1 MFIEA
6 SITMSDRRDDQAPS
20 TVEAIRMA
28 SASVL
33 GTSTGLGYPIGSAI
47 GAGSMLEQHSETV
60 SMNIVPLIF
69 TIRDTLMSSEG
80 LELLSI
86 EWDLDRTPG
95 PDVLP
100 EQLVVAGGREGGV
113 GSHVCVLSWEKGVVD
128 PFKIDNYMRVLSKKI
143 ADIESAVINNDLN
156 YELEGLTVMNGFA
169 DRLNSVLFVDMLDRR
184 FQGSWDSLQVKSDH
198 VDVDLVAKMTTA
210 DDFTLQPPGMKITG
224 RKSLEFKLPA
234 ESDDKLVAHFKRR
247 VLTPSAIETLTKVV
261 PETGQALLTELNYY
275 AYAVEESEV
284 VQGVVDA
291 LKDYLGQSEV
301 SLADIDNLRPR
312 IDEFV
317 KVLGESV
324 NALEHIVEDHLS
336 SGKSLTLANHK
347 IALSSAVSANSVVSS
362 GIKNILAMK
371 IVERIMNSVNRGFA
385 DSGEIRAWELKGT
398 MRYAIAYATRVSQ
411 YFSKELNHYLVTN
424 AARKAFFTALR
435 EFKKETLQDEIG
447 STDLTLFDLFYA
459 EIHAQLNAAFSKEA
473 FEGSQYD
480 DFKQLM
486 DVVTRKLIDSFKTI
500 DVWNL
505 IGFENVAEIAKKE
518 IALKYSVADFEKLS
532 DHGTA
537 LMTLLNEFQNLV
549 SDVIPDVADT
559 LLSKPLVRR
568 IIDKMLS
575 EQTNLVTEL
584 EAAVEGAGERPDEW
598 RKEALEWVESFKTAM
613 DESMTNPQALL
624 TLLNSIH
631 EIVGETVTPSAMVD
645 RAKFEA
651 DQREQEYMARVQV
664 WENECQVIDEEND
677 VIRAHN
683 SKREEL
689 LAEKTQQYE
698 ARVREY
704 EASLEDYMARLERY
718 RAEQAAEAARV
729 AEAERAAQAA
739 QELGTPPPVE
749 TTAPIASPTTP
760 PTEPVKPL
768 AIDAELHEIRTQ
780 YPVKEEKSHPPKPD
794 PDPSLKY
801 FVELRDLLQSKLD
814 HLKEREK
821 DMEDT
826 FAKKVL
832 RLQAEG
838 IGAASMIG
846 LDIGDEFVEY
856 LMDSKV
862 RGLGKLLPRIAR
874 MYLRDPKEAGLLY
887 LVTFEH
893 SASELTVSVGSTFL
907 R

>member
-1 MFIEA
+1 
-6 SITMSDRRDDQAPS
+6 MSDRRDVQAPS

-47 GAGSMLEQHSETV
+47 GAGSMLEQHSESV
-60 SMNIVPLIF
+60 SMNIAPLIF
-69 TIRDTLMSSEG
+69 SIRDTLMSSEG

-100 EQLVVAGGREGGV
+100 EQLVVAGGVEGGV

-128 PFKIDNYMRVLSKKI
+128 PFKIDDYMKVLSKKI
-143 ADIESAVINNDLN
+143 ADIESAVINNELN
-156 YELEGLTVMNGFA
+156 YELEGLTVMTQFA

-184 FQGSWDSLQVKSDH
+184 FQGSWDSLQVKPDH
-198 VDVDLVAKMTTA
+198 VDVDLIAKMIVA
-210 DDFTLQPPGMKITG
+210 DDFTIQPPGMKILG
-224 RKSLEFKLPA
+224 RKSLEFKLPN
-234 ESDDKLVAHFKRR
+234 ESDDKLIAHFKQR
-247 VLTPSAIETLTKVV
+247 VLTPSAIEALTKVV
-261 PETGQALLTELNYY
+261 PETGQALLNELNYY

-284 VQGVVDA
+284 VEGVVNA
-291 LKDYLGQSEV
+291 LRDFLGLSEV
-301 SLADIDNLRPR
+301 SLADIGTLRPR

-317 KVLGESV
+317 KNLGESV
-324 NALEHIVEDHLS
+324 NALEHIVEEHLS
-336 SGKSLTLANHK
+336 SGKSITIENHK
-347 IALSSAVSANSVVSS
+347 GALTSAVSVHSDVSS
-362 GIKNILAMK
+362 GIKNTLALE
-371 IVERIMNSVNRGFA
+371 IIERIMNSVSREFA
-385 DSGEIRAWELKGT
+385 VSSEIRAWELKGT
-398 MRYAIAYATRVSQ
+398 MRYAIAYTKRVSQ

-424 AARKAFFTALR
+424 AAKTAFFTALR
-435 EFKKETLQDEIG
+435 DFKQETLQEDIG

-459 EIHAQLNAAFSKEA
+459 EVQAQLNAAFSKEA

-486 DVVTRKLIDSFKTI
+486 GVVTRKLIESFKTI
-500 DVWNL
+500 DVWSL
-505 IGFENVAEIAKKE
+505 IGFENVAKIARNE
-518 IALKYSVADFEKLS
+518 IALQYSIAESEELT
-532 DHGTA
+532 DHGKS
-537 LMTLLNEFQNLV
+537 LMTLLDVFQNLV

-598 RKEALEWVESFKTAM
+598 RKEALEWVESFKTAL
-613 DESMTNPQALL
+613 DDSMSGPQALL
-624 TLLNSIH
+624 SLLNSIH
-631 EIVGETVTPSAMVD
+631 DIVGETVTPNAMVD

-664 WENECQVIDEEND
+664 WENVCRVIDQEND
-677 VIRAHN
+677 AIRAHN
-683 SKREEL
+683 TKREEL
-689 LAEKTQQYE
+689 LAQKTQQYE

-704 EASLEDYMARLERY
+704 EVALKDYMEKLERH
-718 RAEQAAEAARV
+718 RAYQ
-729 AEAERAAQAA
+729 AAQAA
-739 QELGTPPPVE
+739 IAAEPTEIPGTPGTFTPAPATTPPPL
-749 TTAPIASPTTP
+749 
-760 PTEPVKPL
+760 EPVKPL
-768 AIDAELHEIRTQ
+768 PIDAELHEIRTQ
-780 YPVKEEKSHPPKPD
+780 YPIKEEKSHPPRPD

-821 DMEDT
+821 DMEAT
-826 FAKKVL
+826 FAKRVL

-838 IGAASMIG
+838 IDSASVIG

-856 LMDSKV
+856 LMSSKV
-862 RGLGKLLPRIAR
+862 RGLGKLLPRVAR
-874 MYLRDPKEAGLLY
+874 VFLRDPKEEGLLY

-893 SASELTVSVGSTFL
+893 RAGELTVSVGNTFL

>member
-1 MFIEA
+1 
-6 SITMSDRRDDQAPS
+6 MSDRRDVQAPS

-47 GAGSMLEQHSETV
+47 GAGSMLEQHSESV
-60 SMNIVPLIF
+60 SMNIAPLIF
-69 TIRDTLMSSEG
+69 SIRDTLMSSEG

-100 EQLVVAGGREGGV
+100 EQLVVAGGVEGGV

-128 PFKIDNYMRVLSKKI
+128 PFKIDDYMKVLSKKI
-143 ADIESAVINNDLN
+143 ADIESAVINNELN
-156 YELEGLTVMNGFA
+156 YELEGLTVMTQFA

-184 FQGSWDSLQVKSDH
+184 FQGSWDSLQVKPDH
-198 VDVDLVAKMTTA
+198 VDVDLIAKMIVA
-210 DDFTLQPPGMKITG
+210 DDFTLQPPGMKILG
-224 RKSLEFKLPA
+224 RKSLEFKLPN
-234 ESDDKLVAHFKRR
+234 ESDDKLIAHFKRR
-247 VLTPSAIETLTKVV
+247 VLTPSAIEALTKVV
-261 PETGQALLTELNYY
+261 PETGQALLNELNYY

-284 VQGVVDA
+284 VEGVVNA
-291 LKDYLGQSEV
+291 LRDFLGLSEV
-301 SLADIDNLRPR
+301 SLADIGTLRPR

-317 KVLGESV
+317 KNLGESV
-324 NALEHIVEDHLS
+324 NALEHIVEEHLS
-336 SGKSLTLANHK
+336 SGKLITIENHK
-347 IALSSAVSANSVVSS
+347 SALTSAVSVHSDVSS
-362 GIKNILAMK
+362 GIKNTLALE
-371 IVERIMNSVNRGFA
+371 IIERIMNSVSREFA
-385 DSGEIRAWELKGT
+385 VSSEIRAWELKGT
-398 MRYAIAYATRVSQ
+398 MRYAIAYTKRVSQ

-435 EFKKETLQDEIG
+435 DFKQETLQDDIG

-459 EIHAQLNAAFSKEA
+459 EVQAQLNAAFSKEA

-486 DVVTRKLIDSFKTI
+486 GVVTRKLIESFKTI

-505 IGFENVAEIAKKE
+505 IGFENVAEIARNE
-518 IALKYSVADFEKLS
+518 IALQYSIAESEELT
-532 DHGTA
+532 DHGKS
-537 LMTLLNEFQNLV
+537 LMTLLDVFQNLV

-575 EQTNLVTEL
+575 EQTNLVAEL
-584 EAAVEGAGERPDEW
+584 EGAVEGAGERPDEW
-598 RKEALEWVESFKTAM
+598 RKEALEWVESFKTAL
-613 DESMTNPQALL
+613 DDSMSGPQALL

-631 EIVGETVTPSAMVD
+631 DIVGETVTPNAMVD

-664 WENECQVIDEEND
+664 WENVCRVIDQEND
-677 VIRAHN
+677 AIRAHN
-683 SKREEL
+683 AKREEL
-689 LAEKTQQYE
+689 LTQKTQQYE

-704 EASLEDYMARLERY
+704 EVALKDYMEKLERH
-718 RAEQAAEAARV
+718 RADQAAIAAEPTESPEIPGTPGTFTP
-729 AEAERAAQAA
+729 APAT
-739 QELGTPPPVE
+739 TPPPL
-749 TTAPIASPTTP
+749 
-760 PTEPVKPL
+760 EPVKPL

-821 DMEDT
+821 DMEAT
-826 FAKKVL
+826 FAKRVL

-838 IGAASMIG
+838 IDSASVIG

-856 LMDSKV
+856 LMGSKV
-862 RGLGKLLPRIAR
+862 RGLGKLLPRVAR
-874 MYLRDPKEAGLLY
+874 VFLRDPKEERLLY

-893 SASELTVSVGSTFL
+893 RAGELTVSVGNTFL

>member
-1 MFIEA
+1 MSERKDVHA
-6 SITMSDRRDDQAPS
+6 SS

-69 TIRDTLMSSEG
+69 AIRDSLMSSEG

-128 PFKIDNYMRVLSKKI
+128 PFKIDNYMKVLSKKI
-143 ADIESAVINNDLN
+143 ADIESAVINNELN
-156 YELEGLTVMNGFA
+156 YELEGLAVMTQFA
-169 DRLNSVLFVDMLDRR
+169 DRLNSVLFVDMLDRQ
-184 FQGSWDSLQVKSDH
+184 FQGSWDSLLVKPDH
-198 VDVDLVAKMTTA
+198 VDVDLIAKMVVV
-210 DDFTLQPPGMKITG
+210 DDFTLQPPGMKIMG
-224 RKSLEFKLPA
+224 RKSLEFKLPI

-261 PETGQALLTELNYY
+261 PETGQALLNELNYY
-275 AYAVEESEV
+275 AYAVEEAEV
-284 VQGVVDA
+284 VEGVVNA
-291 LKDYLGQSEV
+291 LKDFLGQSEV
-301 SLADIDNLRPR
+301 TLADINTLKPR

-317 KVLGESV
+317 KILGESV
-324 NALEHIVEDHLS
+324 NALEHIVEEHLS
-336 SGKSLTLANHK
+336 SGKSLTIENHK
-347 IALSSAVSANSVVSS
+347 SALSSSVSVHSDVSS
-362 GIKNILAMK
+362 GTKNSLAMK
-371 IVERIMNSVNRGFA
+371 IVERIMNSVSRGFA
-385 DSGEIRAWELKGT
+385 SSGEIRAWELKGT
-398 MRYAIAYATRVSQ
+398 MRYAIAYAKRVSQ
-411 YFSKELNHYLVTN
+411 YFSKELNQYIVTN
-424 AARKAFFTALR
+424 AAKKAFFTALR
-435 EFKKETLQDEIG
+435 EFKRETIQDEIG
-447 STDLTLFDLFYA
+447 STDLTLFDFFYA

-473 FEGSQYD
+473 FEGSHYE

-486 DVVTRKLIDSFKTI
+486 DVVTRKLIESFKTI
-500 DVWNL
+500 DVWDL
-505 IGFENVAEIAKKE
+505 IGFENVAEIARKE
-518 IALKYSVADFEKLS
+518 IALKYSVADFEKLTE
-532 DHGTA
+532 HGQA
-537 LMTLLNEFQNLV
+537 LITLLDEFQNLV
-549 SDVIPDVADT
+549 SDIIPDVADT
-559 LLSKPLVRR
+559 LLSKPLIRR

-575 EQTNLVTEL
+575 EQTNLITEL

-598 RKEALEWVESFKTAM
+598 RKEALEWVESFKTAL
-613 DESMTNPQALL
+613 DDSMTNPQALL
-624 TLLNSIH
+624 ALLNSIH

-664 WENECQVIDEEND
+664 WENQCRVIEQENEA
-677 VIRAHN
+677 IRAHN
-683 SKREEL
+683 SIREEM
-689 LAEKTQQYE
+689 LAEKTKQYE
-698 ARVREY
+698 TRVREY
-704 EASLEDYMARLERY
+704 EAGLKDFMERLERY
-718 RAEQAAEAARV
+718 RADQAAEAALA
-729 AEAERAAQAA
+729 AEAARAEEDAQDID
-739 QELGTPPPVE
+739 TPPPAE
-749 TTAPIASPTTP
+749 ITTPIASLAAP
-760 PTEPVKPL
+760 PTEPLKPSP
-768 AIDAELHEIRTQ
+768 IDAELHEIRTQ
-780 YPVKEEKSHPPKPD
+780 YPVKDENPHPPKPD

-821 DMEDT
+821 DMEAT

-832 RLQAEG
+832 RLQVEG

-856 LMDSKV
+856 LMGSKV

-874 MYLRDPKEAGLLY
+874 MYLRDPKEDGLLY

-893 SASELTVSVGSTFL
+893 RVGELTVSVGSTFL

>member
-1 MFIEA
+1 
-6 SITMSDRRDDQAPS
+6 MSDRKDVQVPS

-100 EQLVVAGGREGGV
+100 EQLVVAGGIEGGV
-113 GSHVCVLSWEKGVVD
+113 GSHVCVLSWERGVVD
-128 PFKIDNYMRVLSKKI
+128 PFKIDNYMKVLSKKI
-143 ADIESAVINNDLN
+143 ADIESAVINNELN
-156 YELEGLTVMNGFA
+156 YELEGLSVMTQFA

-184 FQGSWDSLQVKSDH
+184 FQGSWDSLQMKPDH
-198 VDVDLVAKMTTA
+198 VDVDLIAKMVVA
-210 DDFTLQPPGMKITG
+210 DDFTLQPPGMKVLG
-224 RKSLEFKLPA
+224 RKSLDFKLPS
-234 ESDDKLVAHFKRR
+234 EPDERLVAHFKHR
-247 VLTPSAIETLTKVV
+247 VLTPSAIAILTKSI
-261 PETGQALLTELNYY
+261 PETGQALLNELNYY

-284 VQGVVDA
+284 VEGVVNA
-291 LKDYLGQSEV
+291 LRAFLGQSEV
-301 SLADIDNLRPR
+301 SLADIGTLKPR

-317 KVLGESV
+317 KNLGESV

-336 SGKSLTLANHK
+336 SGKSYTIEKHKSALT
-347 IALSSAVSANSVVSS
+347 SAVSTNSEVSS
-362 GIKNILAMK
+362 GIKHSLAMEL
-371 IVERIMNSVNRGFA
+371 VERFMNSVTREFA
-385 DSGEIRAWELKGT
+385 GSGEIRAWELKGT
-398 MRYAIAYATRVSQ
+398 MRYAVAYAKRVSQ
-411 YFSKELNHYLVTN
+411 YFSGELNHYLVTN
-424 AARKAFFTALR
+424 AAKKAFFTALR
-435 EFKKETLQDEIG
+435 DFKEETLQGEIG

-459 EIHAQLNAAFSKEA
+459 EIQAQLNAAFSKEA
-473 FEGSQYD
+473 FEGSQFD
-480 DFKQLM
+480 EFKQLM
-486 DVVTRKLIDSFKTI
+486 DVVTRKLIESFKTI
-500 DVWNL
+500 DVWDL
-505 IGFENVAEIAKKE
+505 IGFENVAEIARKE
-518 IALKYSVADFEKLS
+518 IALKYSIAES
-532 DHGTA
+532 EEITDHGKT
-537 LMTLLNEFQNLV
+537 LMKLLDEFQNLV

-575 EQTNLVTEL
+575 EQTNLVSEL

-598 RKEALEWVESFKTAM
+598 KKEAMEWVESFKTAL
-613 DESMTNPQALL
+613 DDSMTNPQALL

-651 DQREQEYMARVQV
+651 DQREQEYLARVQV
-664 WENECQVIDEEND
+664 WENECQVIEQEND

-683 SKREEL
+683 AKREEL
-689 LAEKTQQYE
+689 LTQKTQQYE

-704 EASLEDYMARLERY
+704 EVALTDYMEKLERH
-718 RAEQAAEAARV
+718 RADQAAEAARV
-729 AEAERAAQAA
+729 AEAERAAEAA
-739 QELGTPPPVE
+739 RAADPMAPSEPVTPIPLAATHTPPPL
-749 TTAPIASPTTP
+749 
-760 PTEPVKPL
+760 EPVKPL

-780 YPVKEEKSHPPKPD
+780 YPIKEEKQHPPKPD

-801 FVELRDLLQSKLD
+801 YVELRDLLQSKLD

-821 DMEDT
+821 DMEAT
-826 FAKKVL
+826 FAKRVL
-832 RLQAEG
+832 RLQVEG

-846 LDIGDEFVEY
+846 LDIGADFVEY
-856 LMDSKV
+856 MMGSKV
-862 RGLGKLLPRIAR
+862 RSLGKLLPRVAR
-874 MYLRDPKEAGLLY
+874 VFLRDPKEDGLLY

-893 SASELTVSVGSTFL
+893 RADELTVTVGNTFL